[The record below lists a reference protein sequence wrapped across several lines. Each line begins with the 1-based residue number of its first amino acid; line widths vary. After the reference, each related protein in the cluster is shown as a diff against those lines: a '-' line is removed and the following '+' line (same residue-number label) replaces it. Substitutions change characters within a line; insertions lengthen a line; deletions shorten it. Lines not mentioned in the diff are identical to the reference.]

1 MEYDAFDE
9 GIEPGGL
16 RNTREIGIL
25 ICFILENAGI
35 PFALND
41 LIEII
46 QSKGMANYF
55 ETMSSVSELIKND
68 NIILHEDSEKVLEIT
83 ENGKM
88 IAGQLHEELPITIR
102 QKAVSAV
109 CRLQQRKKSQS
120 ENPVTI
126 SEAENGG
133 YNVTIKINDKIRD
146 LMTLTVFVP
155 DKKEA
160 DNVRDCFYDDPERL
174 YSVVLAAVIGDKKLI
189 SNVLKELKK

>member
-16 RNTREIGIL
+16 RNTKQIGIL
-25 ICFILENAGI
+25 ICFILENAGA

-46 QSKGMANYF
+46 QSNGMANYF
-55 ETMSSVSELIKND
+55 ETTSSVSELIKNN
-68 NIILHEDSEKVLEIT
+68 NIIIRDHENKILEIT

-88 IAGQLHEELPITIR
+88 IAGQLHAELPITIR
-102 QKAVSAV
+102 QKAVAAV
-109 CRLQQRKKSQS
+109 CRLQQRKKTQS
-120 ENPVTI
+120 ENPVII

-133 YNVTIKINDKIRD
+133 YNVTLKINDRIRD
-146 LMTLTVFVP
+146 LMTLTLFVP

-174 YSVVLAAVIGDKKLI
+174 YSVILAAVIGDNKLI
-189 SNVLKELKK
+189 GNVLRELKK